1 MTKPQRIP
9 FGRALIAVTTLALA
23 ACQSTPITPPLLDL
37 PLATATAAP
46 TLDRWWTSFNDPT
59 LGALIN
65 EALANNLDLQ
75 AAMLRVDLARSNL
88 LLARSYLYPS
98 MNLGADSSRN
108 RQTLVGSQPLPA
120 SFNPTNNDYL
130 VGLRTSYE
138 VDLWGR
144 YRDGASAARSELL
157 ATEYGRVT
165 VRTAVVA
172 ETARSYFGLL
182 AADAELALLR
192 ETRKSRDETVALQSD
207 LYRSGVIGDYDLQ
220 RAQAESAAVAANVAL
235 AERLVGTFESAL
247 AAILGRSPREVFDA
261 RITRDVTQVRLLG
274 VPEVAGELPSDMLDR
289 RPDIKQAEAQIAAA
303 SLRID
308 AARAQYFP
316 SLSLTASYGSE
327 SAALGNLFSAS
338 ALAWGI
344 GASLLQPLIGL
355 QAIEANV
362 QAETARREAAVV
374 SYVQTVQTAF
384 RETRDALL
392 ANRTTRE
399 AVAAQTEHVQKL
411 KAALELADLRY
422 RSGYSGYLEVL
433 DAQRQLLQAQTLQIV
448 AARDVRFALIDL
460 AKAMGGGWD
469 YQAAM
474 AAR

>member
-9 FGRALIAVTTLALA
+9 FRRALIAVTTLALA

-182 AADAELALLR
+182 AADAELRRRTRASARDAEVARRDGGVAKRSLPLGRHWGLR
-192 ETRKSRDETVALQSD
+192 PAAGAGGERCGGGQCRARRTSGRDL
-207 LYRSGVIGDYDLQ
+207 R
-220 RAQAESAAVAANVAL
+220 
-235 AERLVGTFESAL
+235 VGTGSDPWPFTQ
-247 AAILGRSPREVFDA
+247 RS
-261 RITRDVTQVRLLG
+261 VRC
-274 VPEVAGELPSDMLDR
+274 
-289 RPDIKQAEAQIAAA
+289 
-303 SLRID
+303 
-308 AARAQYFP
+308 
-316 SLSLTASYGSE
+316 
-327 SAALGNLFSAS
+327 
-338 ALAWGI
+338 
-344 GASLLQPLIGL
+344 
-355 QAIEANV
+355 
-362 QAETARREAAVV
+362 
-374 SYVQTVQTAF
+374 
-384 RETRDALL
+384 
-392 ANRTTRE
+392 
-399 AVAAQTEHVQKL
+399 
-411 KAALELADLRY
+411 
-422 RSGYSGYLEVL
+422 
-433 DAQRQLLQAQTLQIV
+433 
-448 AARDVRFALIDL
+448 
-460 AKAMGGGWD
+460 
-469 YQAAM
+469 
-474 AAR
+474 